1 MSKFNKAFPSV
12 TALSK
17 LTLAVICANAEITSA
32 APVLSNDH
40 GTANVVFDGNNTNIT
55 QDIGTVTIDWAS
67 FNVAEGEIVNFN
79 QSAGDVAI
87 NNIAD
92 GNASEILGT
101 INADA
106 TIFLSNSNGFIFG
119 ANSSVNTGSF
129 LATTSNISNGSSAD
143 EFNLDGSSSSGSI
156 IINDNAS
163 INASETGY
171 LAFISKNIS
180 TEGNRTSETAGLSA
194 NNGELHFRND
204 EKATIKLA
212 GLNIN
217 FPSSGLNNDDSLNS
231 DESLNN
237 INLTGSALN
246 AKTVLL
252 NTNDISELLESVV
265 SQPTTLNADDL
276 IITGFED
283 FSLISTINFGD
294 SGTNLTIT
302 AKSSIS
308 TSANILGTDTN
319 LILNSNDIDIGFGL
333 TTFFGGD
340 AGLNSITL
348 NGDTTVRNHIK
359 ASNNIL
365 INGNVD
371 INRDGDGVTITKLW
385 SELGNITVNGALSFT
400 TNGSNTG
407 KLFVRSE
414 SAKFF
419 DISGL
424 NEIEINT
431 NQLTLNGN
439 VKADNSILID
449 NLSSAPNTEII
460 VNKDL
465 SINSNSIS
473 FEDFYFSSNNKN
485 LTFDIINNGSLSL
498 KGSANTSLINNLN
511 QININNT
518 NTSSATPKTS
528 NIILSGD
535 FSALNFKIGSIDTFN
550 TYDLSLSGNTTFLN
564 NSSFNLNQ
572 TDLSG
577 SYLLTLNAIDEAT
590 SQATFDGAIE
600 LAGLTL
606 NDYKQASF
614 SNNIEVAETGLLINS
629 QDILFTED
637 TVISSTDK
645 GSITLNGSTRS
656 NSTSSLKINTTNGN
670 ISLGSITGFSNVDI
684 VKEINEGTTVF
695 NGDISAS
702 NAITLDKLGD
712 ITIDSDFAIT
722 SGTEINISN
731 SHLNA
736 KTSDSDITLTAN
748 SITADEIS
756 GKNIDL
762 NAATIELHDDISAS
776 GDLNL
781 LSSDSSLVN
790 INLENDVSLTGNMD
804 FLSSDSTNINFNG
817 VNYGL
822 ELTASNSDVYM
833 HTFDENSELS
843 YLSITAGN
851 STTASNLYFN
861 TTYNAETKSNQII
874 LPSLNGTQG
883 LSLLGNLDLVADAN
897 QVLDTSSYNG
907 NLDFS
912 GVNLSTSGSLTFD
925 TGTGDLSLGNISSV
939 SDDALLESL
948 VIQSNGKLNLHGEL
962 DITTTTFDFSSANAI
977 ELYTDL
983 TLGSAEQTVN
993 VNFGTASINGTYNLS
1008 LFTNKLT
1015 MGAIGNNIAL
1025 QELNIVYTSETDT
1038 PLALNNDITVVG
1050 EININANALAL
1061 NKNISSTGFDVNIT
1075 SEGDIIMDKE
1085 AVITSSFGNVSL
1097 ISNTGNIGLGQLVA
1111 KDSVTVRSEQG
1122 YLLNNINDYKSNLDT
1137 SKNIIS
1143 TDQHLYGLTGIGESV
1158 SSPIV
1163 IDVQNGGTIN
1173 AESTGTIYIA
1183 NLANAQVNAVGRV
1196 VDGSSGGETA
1206 TIDAFTQL
1214 KLASLNTVNLPSL
1227 TLTPQ
1232 LISNLTWQVDEE
1244 ESIRKIKSPTSA
1256 PAIYYSRNGWRLGQ
1270 K

>member
-1 MSKFNKAFPSV
+1 MSKFNKAFPSIN
-12 TALSK
+12 TLSK
-17 LTLAVICANAEITSA
+17 LTLAVICANASIVSA
-32 APVLSNDH
+32 APVLSDDH
-40 GTANVVFDGNNTNIT
+40 GTANVVVNGNDTNIT

-67 FNVAEGEIVNFN
+67 FNVATNESVNFIQN
-79 QSAGDVAI
+79 AGDVAI
-87 NNIAD
+87 NNIGDA
-92 GNASEILGT
+92 NASEILGT

-129 LATTSNISNGSSAD
+129 LATTSNISDGSSAD
-143 EFNLDGSSSSGSI
+143 EFNLDGTASSGSI
-156 IINDNAS
+156 TINSNAS
-163 INASETGY
+163 INANETGY

-180 TEGNRTSETAGLSA
+180 TEGSRTSETAGLSA

-204 EKATIKLA
+204 EKATIKLS
-212 GLNIN
+212 GLNIS

-246 AKTVLL
+246 AKTVVL
-252 NTNDISELLESVV
+252 NTNDVSELLESVV

-283 FSLISTINFGD
+283 FSLNSTINFGD
-294 SGTNLTIT
+294 SGTDLTIT
-302 AKSSIS
+302 AKNSIS
-308 TSANILGTDTN
+308 TSANILGTETN
-319 LILNSNDIDIGFGL
+319 LTLNSNEIDIGFGL
-333 TTFFGGD
+333 STFFGGD
-340 AGLNSITL
+340 AGLSSITL

-359 ASNNIL
+359 ANENII

-371 INRDGDGVTITKLW
+371 INREGDGVTVTKLW

-414 SAKFF
+414 SANFF
-419 DISGL
+419 DMSGL
-424 NEIEINT
+424 AEIEINT

-460 VNKDL
+460 VNNDL

-473 FEDFYFSSNNKN
+473 FEDFYFSSANKN

-498 KGSANTSLINNLN
+498 KGSANTSLSNNLN
-511 QININNT
+511 QINIKNS

-535 FSALNFKIGSIDTFN
+535 FSALNFNIGSTDTFN
-550 TYDLSLSGNTTFLN
+550 TYDLSLSGDTTFLN
-564 NSSFNLNQ
+564 NGSFNLNQ

-577 SYLLTLNAIDEAT
+577 SYLLSLNAIDSSSSVA
-590 SQATFDGAIE
+590 SFDRAID
-600 LAGLTL
+600 LSGLTI
-606 NDYKQASF
+606 NDYKEVYF
-614 SNNIEVAETGLLINS
+614 SNNIDVAETGLLINS
-629 QDILFTED
+629 ENIFLTGD

-645 GSITLNGSTRS
+645 GSINLNGLISS
-656 NSTSSLKINTTNGN
+656 NNSSNLKVETTNGDITLGA
-670 ISLGSITGFSNVDI
+670 ISGFYNVDI
-684 VKEINEGTTVF
+684 VKEINEGTTKL
-695 NGDISAS
+695 NGNITAS
-702 NAITLDKLGD
+702 NIINLETLGD
-712 ITIDSDFAIT
+712 ITIDSDFAMT

-736 KTSDSDITLTAN
+736 KTSDSDITLTSN
-748 SITADEIS
+748 SITADEIT

-762 NAATIELHDDISAS
+762 NAATIELHDDITAS
-776 GDLNL
+776 GDLSL
-781 LSSDSSLVN
+781 LSSDTSLVN
-790 INLENDVSLTGNMD
+790 INLENDISLSGNMD
-804 FLSSDSTNINFNG
+804 FLSSGTSNIDFNG
-817 VNYGL
+817 INYGL
-822 ELTASNSDVYM
+822 ELTASNSDIYL
-833 HTFDENSELS
+833 HTFDDGSELN

-851 STTASNLYFN
+851 STDASNLYFD
-861 TTYNAETKSNQII
+861 TEYNAESKTNQII
-874 LPSLNGTQG
+874 LPSLNGNQG
-883 LSLLGNLDLVADAN
+883 LSLLGNMNLVAEGN

-948 VIQSNGKLNLHGEL
+948 VIQSNGKLNLHGALE
-962 DITTTTFDFSSANAI
+962 ISTTTFDFSSANAI

-983 TLGSAEQTVN
+983 TLGSAEQAVAI
-993 VNFGTASINGTYNLS
+993 NFGTASINGTYNLS
-1008 LFTNKLT
+1008 LFTTELN

-1025 QELNIVYTSETDT
+1025 QEFNLTHTSDT
-1038 PLALNNDITVVG
+1038 ALALDHDITVVG
-1050 EININANALAL
+1050 EVNIEANALAL
-1061 NKNISSTGFDVNIT
+1061 NKNITSTGFDVNIT
-1075 SEGDIIMDKE
+1075 SIGDIIMDKE
-1085 AVITSSFGNVSL
+1085 AIITSSFGNVSL
-1097 ISNTGNIGLGQLVA
+1097 ISNTGNIGLGQIIA
-1111 KDSVTVRSEQG
+1111 RDSVTVRSEQG

-1137 SKNIIS
+1137 SKNIVS
-1143 TDQHLYGLTGIGESV
+1143 TDQYLYGLTGIGESV
-1158 SSPIV
+1158 ASPIV

-1173 AESTGTIYIA
+1173 AESTGTIFIA
-1183 NLANAQVNAVGRV
+1183 NLANAQVNATGRV

-1244 ESIRKIKSPTSA
+1244 ESIRKIKSPVSA

>member
-92 GNASEILGT
+92 ANASEILGT

-143 EFNLDGSSSSGSI
+143 EFNLDGSGSSGSI
-156 IINDNAS
+156 TINDNAS

-194 NNGELHFRND
+194 SNGELHFRND
-204 EKATIKLA
+204 ESSTIKLS
-212 GLNIN
+212 GLNIS
-217 FPSSGLNNDDSLNS
+217 FPSSSLDSNQS
-231 DESLNN
+231 ANN
-237 INLTGSALN
+237 IDLEGTSLS

-252 NTNDISELLESVV
+252 NTNDLNGLLESVV
-265 SQPTTLNADDL
+265 NQPTSLAAEDL
-276 IITGFED
+276 IVTGYENTEFLLDNSVINFED
-283 FSLISTINFGD
+283 SGTDLKITADTIKLKEANILGA
-294 SGTNLTIT
+294 GTNLTLN
-302 AKSSIS
+302 
-308 TSANILGTDTN
+308 ANRIEIGEG
-319 LILNSNDIDIGFGL
+319 LN
-333 TTFFGGD
+333 TFFGGD
-340 AGLNSITL
+340 IGLASITL
-348 NGDTTVRNHIK
+348 NGDTYIQSDIK
-359 ASNNIL
+359 ATGDIAISGILDISHQSSGEESTRLWSSYGNISITDTVQFTPNSNN
-365 INGNVD
+365 
-371 INRDGDGVTITKLW
+371 
-385 SELGNITVNGALSFT
+385 
-400 TNGSNTG
+400 TG
-407 KLFVRSE
+407 RLYVRSE
-414 SAKFF
+414 GASFA
-419 DISGL
+419 DITGL
-424 NEIEINT
+424 AALEINT
-431 NQLTLNGN
+431 NTLTLNGD
-439 VKADNSILID
+439 VSADNSILIENLSNDKNTEVLIKD
-449 NLSSAPNTEII
+449 NLTLE
-460 VNKDL
+460 
-465 SINSNSIS
+465 SNSIS
-473 FEDFYFSSNNKN
+473 FENFYFTSDSKDLSFNI
-485 LTFDIINNGSLSL
+485 TGNGSVSL
-498 KGSANTSLINNLN
+498 KGSTNTSNSNNLN
-511 QININNT
+511 NININNT
-518 NTSSATPKTS
+518 NTSSADPKTS

-535 FSALNFKIGSIDTFN
+535 FSALNFNIGPSDTIN
-550 TYDLSLSGNTTFLN
+550 TYDLSLSGDTTFSN
-564 NSSFNLNQ
+564 NGSFNLNQ

-606 NDYKQASF
+606 KDYKQVSF

-637 TVISSTDK
+637 SVISSTDK
-645 GSITLNGSTRS
+645 GSITLNGSIRS

-695 NGDISAS
+695 YGDISAS

-776 GDLNL
+776 GNLNL

-804 FLSSDSTNINFNG
+804 FLSSDSSNINFNG
-817 VNYGL
+817 LNYGL
-822 ELTASNSDVYM
+822 ELAALNSDVYM
-833 HTFDENSELS
+833 HTFDENSELN

-1008 LFTNKLT
+1008 LFTNELT

-1025 QELNIVYTSETDT
+1025 QELNIVHTSETDT

-1256 PAIYYSRNGWRLGQ
+1256 PAIYYSRTGWRLGQ

>member
-1 MSKFNKAFPSV
+1 MSKFNKAFPSIN
-12 TALSK
+12 TLSK
-17 LTLAVICANAEITSA
+17 LTLAVICANASIVSA
-32 APVLSNDH
+32 APVLSDDH
-40 GTANVVFDGNNTNIT
+40 GTANVVVNGNDTNIT

-67 FNVAEGEIVNFN
+67 FNVATNESVNFIQN
-79 QSAGDVAI
+79 AGDVAI
-87 NNIAD
+87 NNIGDA
-92 GNASEILGT
+92 NASEILGT

-129 LATTSNISNGSSAD
+129 LATTSNISDGSSAD
-143 EFNLDGSSSSGSI
+143 EFNLDGTASSGSI
-156 IINDNAS
+156 TINSNAS
-163 INASETGY
+163 INANETGY

-180 TEGNRTSETAGLSA
+180 TEGSRTSETAGLSA

-204 EKATIKLA
+204 EKATIKLS
-212 GLNIN
+212 GLNIS

-246 AKTVLL
+246 AKTVVL
-252 NTNDISELLESVV
+252 NTNDVSELLESVV

-283 FSLISTINFGD
+283 FSLNSTINFGD
-294 SGTNLTIT
+294 SGTDLTIT
-302 AKSSIS
+302 AKNSIS
-308 TSANILGTDTN
+308 TSANILGTETN
-319 LILNSNDIDIGFGL
+319 LTLNSNEIDIGFGL
-333 TTFFGGD
+333 STFFGGD

-359 ASNNIL
+359 ANENII

-371 INRDGDGVTITKLW
+371 INREGDGVTVTKLW

-414 SAKFF
+414 SANFF
-419 DISGL
+419 DMSGL
-424 NEIEINT
+424 AEIEINT

-460 VNKDL
+460 VNNDL

-473 FEDFYFSSNNKN
+473 FEDFYFSSANKN

-498 KGSANTSLINNLN
+498 KGSANTSLSNNLN
-511 QININNT
+511 QINIKNS

-535 FSALNFKIGSIDTFN
+535 FSALNFNIGSTDTFN
-550 TYDLSLSGNTTFLN
+550 TYDLSLSGDTTFLN
-564 NSSFNLNQ
+564 NGSFNLNQ

-577 SYLLTLNAIDEAT
+577 SYLLSLNAIDSSSSVA
-590 SQATFDGAIE
+590 SFDRAID
-600 LAGLTL
+600 LSGLTI
-606 NDYKQASF
+606 NDYKEVYF
-614 SNNIEVAETGLLINS
+614 SNNIDVAETGLLINS
-629 QDILFTED
+629 ENIFLTGD

-645 GSITLNGSTRS
+645 GSINLNGLISS
-656 NSTSSLKINTTNGN
+656 NNSSNLKVETTNGDITLGA
-670 ISLGSITGFSNVDI
+670 ISGFYNVDI
-684 VKEINEGTTVF
+684 VKEINEGTTKL
-695 NGDISAS
+695 NGNITAS
-702 NAITLDKLGD
+702 NIINLETLGD
-712 ITIDSDFAIT
+712 ITIDSDFAMT

-736 KTSDSDITLTAN
+736 KTSDSDITLTSN
-748 SITADEIS
+748 SITADEIT

-762 NAATIELHDDISAS
+762 NAATIELHDDITAS
-776 GDLNL
+776 GDLSL
-781 LSSDSSLVN
+781 LSSDTSLVN
-790 INLENDVSLTGNMD
+790 INLENDISLSGNMD
-804 FLSSDSTNINFNG
+804 FLSSGTSNIDFNG
-817 VNYGL
+817 INYGL
-822 ELTASNSDVYM
+822 ELTASNSDIYL
-833 HTFDENSELS
+833 HTFDDGSELN

-851 STTASNLYFN
+851 STDASNLYFD
-861 TTYNAETKSNQII
+861 TEYNAESKTNQII
-874 LPSLNGTQG
+874 LPSLNGNQG
-883 LSLLGNLDLVADAN
+883 LSLLGNMNLVAEGN

-948 VIQSNGKLNLHGEL
+948 VIQSNGKLNLHGALE
-962 DITTTTFDFSSANAI
+962 ISTTTFDFSSANAI

-983 TLGSAEQTVN
+983 TLGSAEQAVAI
-993 VNFGTASINGTYNLS
+993 NFGTASINGTYNLS
-1008 LFTNKLT
+1008 LFTTELN

-1025 QELNIVYTSETDT
+1025 QEFNLIHTSDT
-1038 PLALNNDITVVG
+1038 ALALDHDITVVG
-1050 EININANALAL
+1050 EVNIEANALAL
-1061 NKNISSTGFDVNIT
+1061 NENITSTGFDVNIT
-1075 SEGDIIMDKE
+1075 SIGDIIMDKE
-1085 AVITSSFGNVSL
+1085 AIITSSFGNVSL
-1097 ISNTGNIGLGQLVA
+1097 ISNTGNIGLGQIIA
-1111 KDSVTVRSEQG
+1111 RDSVTVRSEQG

-1137 SKNIIS
+1137 SKNIVS
-1143 TDQHLYGLTGIGESV
+1143 TDQYLYGLTGIGESV
-1158 SSPIV
+1158 ASPIV

-1173 AESTGTIYIA
+1173 AESTGTIFIA
-1183 NLANAQVNAVGRV
+1183 NLANAQVNATGRV

-1244 ESIRKIKSPTSA
+1244 ESIRKIKSPVSA

>member
-1 MSKFNKAFPSV
+1 MSKFNKAFPSIN
-12 TALSK
+12 TLSK
-17 LTLAVICANAEITSA
+17 LTLAVICANASIVSA
-32 APVLSNDH
+32 APVLSDDH
-40 GTANVVFDGNNTNIT
+40 GTANVVVNGNDTNIT

-67 FNVAEGEIVNFN
+67 FNVATNESVNFIQN
-79 QSAGDVAI
+79 AGDVAI
-87 NNIAD
+87 NNIGDA
-92 GNASEILGT
+92 NASEILGT

-129 LATTSNISNGSSAD
+129 LATTSNISDGSSAD
-143 EFNLDGSSSSGSI
+143 EFNLDGTASSGSI
-156 IINDNAS
+156 TINSNAS
-163 INASETGY
+163 INANETGY

-180 TEGNRTSETAGLSA
+180 TEGSRTSETAGLSA

-204 EKATIKLA
+204 EKATIKLS
-212 GLNIN
+212 GLNIS

-246 AKTVLL
+246 AKTVVL
-252 NTNDISELLESVV
+252 NTNDVSELLESVV

-283 FSLISTINFGD
+283 FSLNSTINFGD
-294 SGTNLTIT
+294 SGTDLTIT
-302 AKSSIS
+302 AKNSIS
-308 TSANILGTDTN
+308 TSANILGTETN
-319 LILNSNDIDIGFGL
+319 LTLNSNEIDIGFGL
-333 TTFFGGD
+333 STFFGGD
-340 AGLNSITL
+340 AGLSSITL

-359 ASNNIL
+359 ANENII

-371 INRDGDGVTITKLW
+371 INREGAGVTVTKLW

-414 SAKFF
+414 SANFF
-419 DISGL
+419 DMSGL
-424 NEIEINT
+424 AEIEINT

-460 VNKDL
+460 VNNDL

-473 FEDFYFSSNNKN
+473 FEDFYFSSANKN

-498 KGSANTSLINNLN
+498 KGSANTSISNNLN
-511 QININNT
+511 QINIKNS

-535 FSALNFKIGSIDTFN
+535 FSALNFNIGSTDTFN
-550 TYDLSLSGNTTFLN
+550 TYNLSLSGDTTFLN
-564 NSSFNLNQ
+564 NGSFNLNQ

-577 SYLLTLNAIDEAT
+577 SYLLSLNAIDSSSSVA
-590 SQATFDGAIE
+590 SFDRAID
-600 LAGLTL
+600 LSGLTI
-606 NDYKQASF
+606 NDYKEVYF
-614 SNNIEVAETGLLINS
+614 SNNIDVAETGLLINS
-629 QDILFTED
+629 ENIFLTGD

-645 GSITLNGSTRS
+645 GSINLNGLISS
-656 NSTSSLKINTTNGN
+656 NNSSNLKVETTNGDITLGA
-670 ISLGSITGFSNVDI
+670 ISGFYNVDI
-684 VKEINEGTTVF
+684 VKEINEGTTKL
-695 NGDISAS
+695 NGNITAS
-702 NAITLDKLGD
+702 NIINLETLGD
-712 ITIDSDFAIT
+712 ITIDSDFAMT

-736 KTSDSDITLTAN
+736 KTSDSDITLTSN
-748 SITADEIS
+748 SITADEIT

-762 NAATIELHDDISAS
+762 NAATIELHDDITAS
-776 GDLNL
+776 GDLSL
-781 LSSDSSLVN
+781 LSSDTSLVN
-790 INLENDVSLTGNMD
+790 INLENDISLSGNMD
-804 FLSSDSTNINFNG
+804 FLSSGTSNIDFNG
-817 VNYGL
+817 INYGL
-822 ELTASNSDVYM
+822 ELTASNSDIYL
-833 HTFDENSELS
+833 HTFDDGSELN

-851 STTASNLYFN
+851 STTASNLYFD
-861 TTYNAETKSNQII
+861 TEYNAESKTNQII
-874 LPSLNGTQG
+874 LPSLNGNQG
-883 LSLLGNLDLVADAN
+883 LSLLGNMNLVVEGN

-948 VIQSNGKLNLHGEL
+948 VIQSNGKLNLHGALE
-962 DITTTTFDFSSANAI
+962 ISTTTFDFSSANAI

-983 TLGSAEQTVN
+983 TLGSAEQAVAI
-993 VNFGTASINGTYNLS
+993 NFGTASINGTYNLS
-1008 LFTNKLT
+1008 LFTTELN

-1025 QELNIVYTSETDT
+1025 QEFNLTHTSDT
-1038 PLALNNDITVVG
+1038 ALALDHDITVVG
-1050 EININANALAL
+1050 EVNIEANVLAL
-1061 NKNISSTGFDVNIT
+1061 NENITSTGFDVNIT
-1075 SEGDIIMDKE
+1075 SIGDIIMDKE
-1085 AVITSSFGNVSL
+1085 AIITSSFGNVSL
-1097 ISNTGNIGLGQLVA
+1097 ISNTGNIGLGQIIA
-1111 KDSVTVRSEQG
+1111 RDSVTVRSEQG

-1137 SKNIIS
+1137 SKNIVS
-1143 TDQHLYGLTGIGESV
+1143 TDQYLYGLTGIGESV
-1158 SSPIV
+1158 ASPIV

-1173 AESTGTIYIA
+1173 AESTGTIFIA
-1183 NLANAQVNAVGRV
+1183 NLANAQVNATGRV

-1244 ESIRKIKSPTSA
+1244 ESIRKIKSPVSA